1 VLRWARGRSPL
12 RRGFLSGWL
21 LHWVVSTKQRK
32 YRWGVR
38 KLSRSQLRPAK
49 SPKLTGVVSIVSS
62 NRDVFSFRMRSGHTF
77 RAMDDRRFQ
86 VLRIPVLNTPVKV
99 HSCTEII
106 VKEGTATRRN
116 TVTIFPI
123 SFNLRSTEST
133 LATSKRSGFK
143 SGSQWNKEAF
153 GDHAQM
159 AVRL

>member
-1 VLRWARGRSPL
+1 MLRWARGRSPL

-32 YRWGVR
+32 YRGGVR

-86 VLRIPVLNTPVKV
+86 IRRIRNVTAPSFCNSRIQLAIVLVGVSTFTKRKVPNTSSAYAP
-99 HSCTEII
+99 
-106 VKEGTATRRN
+106 TRKGMPPSSPGSTGN
-116 TVTIFPI
+116 
-123 SFNLRSTEST
+123 RSQ
-133 LATSKRSGFK
+133 LPHRAVPMTSRGV
-143 SGSQWNKEAF
+143 G
-153 GDHAQM
+153 
-159 AVRL
+159 